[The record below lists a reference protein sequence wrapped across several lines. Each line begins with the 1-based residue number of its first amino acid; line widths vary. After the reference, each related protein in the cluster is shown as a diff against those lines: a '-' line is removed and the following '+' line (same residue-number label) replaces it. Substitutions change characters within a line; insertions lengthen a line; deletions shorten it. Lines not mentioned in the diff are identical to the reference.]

1 MSWTDEQLQA
11 INKRGA
17 NILVSAAAG
26 SGKTSVLVERIIT
39 KVIQDKVDVDKIL
52 VVTFTSAAA
61 SEMKQRLLTALYKKI
76 DENPDDAYL
85 QKQISLLNR
94 ANISTIHSFC
104 LNLIKNNFYLL
115 DMPANFRI
123 GDTAEIEILKQDVI
137 EEIFEKKYENNDQE
151 FLNLIRRY
159 TNYSDDQSLKDLII
173 KIYEYSRCTPNPK
186 KWIEKSVED
195 FNFEEKIK
203 NEDYSNKWSDIL
215 YEDLKEIIEDSI
227 EQLKKNK
234 IKLEGI
240 KSLEKVYNIYE
251 EDIQGLEKID
261 KSSWD
266 YMITG
271 IKNKSWTRYPGNI
284 KASEGEK
291 QIKTELGEI
300 RKNIKK
306 RITEIEYLSQKDAV
320 LELNAMYPT
329 LKYLSNIIEEFDE
342 SYTLSKL
349 EKNIIDY
356 SDLEH
361 LALKLLIN
369 ENDKKTE
376 IANKYQFN
384 EVLIDEYQDINEVQ
398 EKILTSVSNG
408 NNTFMVGDV
417 KQSIYRFRQSR
428 PNIFIDK
435 YTNYE
440 KVSKEDDKL
449 DKSTKILLY
458 KNFRSRGEVLDTTN
472 IVFQSIMS
480 KEFGEIE
487 YNQEEYLNQGKDF
500 EENKL
505 ENYKTELYIINK
517 HEEKKEQKNE
527 PEIVEETKDE
537 NEDEEKE
544 IVENSAYEARLISE
558 KIKEFHK
565 KGYKYSDMA
574 ILLRSVK
581 SSAPIYEK
589 ELSERGIP
597 VYSDAASEYIDSI
610 EINTI
615 LSFLKIIDNPLQDIP
630 LITVLRSPIIGLND
644 NELLE
649 IRLLDRE
656 RKFYQAIKLSKNTKS
671 LRFLEM
677 LERFKKYS
685 LNMPLDELIW
695 KIYMETGYFY
705 YVRLMPGGKARQAN
719 LKKLFETAKN
729 YEKISFKG
737 LFNFI
742 LFIEKI
748 AKTNNEF
755 ESAKVVGENDDV
767 IKIMSIHKSKGL
779 EFPIVFV
786 SGITK
791 KVNESDYRTKIAY
804 DQDLGFGIKYI
815 DEISE
820 YDTISKKAL
829 KIKSYKEMLAEEM
842 RILYVALTRAKE
854 KLILVGVERNAIQ
867 IKETLSNSLTQYQHY
882 NNKLNP
888 NLVYKYKRMY
898 DWIELSRIFN
908 PNIPLTEFIMPVENY
923 QNMKIE
929 EETFDLAKYIK
940 EQTPNEEKYNE
951 IDKMLKW
958 QYTHKSSVDEITKT
972 SVTELK
978 NNNDKKI
985 EIKKLITDNKTEE
998 LSPAQIGTLVHLAM
1012 QRLTDNNV
1020 EKMIANL
1027 KISET
1032 EKQELTKRKNIFEN
1046 YLKSDLFK
1054 KLQESKEIN
1063 REAPFFMYIDS
1074 ENKEDKILV
1083 QGVIDLYFIDKE
1095 NNINLV
1101 DYKTDYAKNEEEL
1114 IEKYKT
1120 QLNLYSKAI
1129 SKAMKKQVTN
1139 KYIYSTKFSKLIK
1152 ITEE

>member
-1 MSWTDEQLQA
+1 MGWTEEQLQA

-39 KVIQDKVDVDKIL
+39 KVIEDKVDVDKIL

-61 SEMKQRLLTALYKKI
+61 SEMKQRLLKALYKKI
-76 DENPDDAYL
+76 DEKPDDAYL
-85 QKQISLLNR
+85 QRQISLLNR

-104 LNLIKNNFYLL
+104 LNMIKNNFYLL
-115 DMPANFRI
+115 EMPANFRI
-123 GDTAEIEILKQDVI
+123 GDTAEIEILKQEVI
-137 EEIFEKKYENNDQE
+137 ESIFEEKYENNDKE
-151 FLNLIRRY
+151 FLDLIRKY
-159 TNYSDDQSLKDLII
+159 TTYSDDQNLKDLII

-186 KWIEKSVED
+186 KWIRESAED

-203 NEDYSNKWSDIL
+203 NEDYSNKWTDIL
-215 YEDLKEIIEDSI
+215 YQDLKETIIDSI

-234 IKLEGI
+234 LKVEGI
-240 KSLEKVYNIYE
+240 QALEKVYDIYE
-251 EDIQGLEKID
+251 EDIQSLEKID
-261 KSSWD
+261 TTTWD
-266 YMITG
+266 TMITG
-271 IKNKSWTRYPGNI
+271 IKNKTWTRYVGNI

-291 QIKTELGEI
+291 AIKSDLGEI
-300 RKNIKK
+300 RKNIKSK
-306 RITEIEYLSQKDAV
+306 LTNIEFLSQKDAV
-320 LELNAMYPT
+320 LELNQMYPT
-329 LKYLSNIIEEFDE
+329 LKYLANIIEEFD
-342 SYTLSKL
+342 SRYTEAKH

-361 LALKLLIN
+361 LSLKLLVD
-369 ENDKKTE
+369 ENNQKTE
-376 IANKYQFN
+376 IANKYQFD

-408 NNTFMVGDV
+408 KNTFMVGDV

-435 YTNYE
+435 YINYKKAQKNDE
-440 KVSKEDDKL
+440 KLEE
-449 DKSTKILLY
+449 STKILLY
-458 KNFRSRGEVLDTTN
+458 KNFRSRLEVLETTN
-472 IVFQSIMS
+472 IIFQSIMS

-487 YNQEEYLNQGKDF
+487 YNEEEYLNQGAEF
-500 EENKL
+500 EKNKL
-505 ENYKTELYIINK
+505 EDYSSELYIIDKN
-517 HEEKKEQKNE
+517 EEKIDG
-527 PEIVEETKDE
+527 EI
-537 NEDEEKE
+537 EEKAEKEEDGDEDKE
-544 IVENSAYEARLISE
+544 IIENSAYEARLIAE

-565 KGYKYSDMA
+565 QGYDYRDMA

-581 SSAPIYEK
+581 SSAPVYEK

-649 IRLLDRE
+649 IRLLDKE
-656 RKFYQAIKLSKNTKS
+656 RKFYKALELSKNEKAI
-671 LRFLEM
+671 RFIEM
-677 LERFKKYS
+677 LNKFKNDS
-685 LNMPLDELIW
+685 LSMPLDELIW

-705 YVRLMPGGKARQAN
+705 YVRLMPGGKTRQAN

-748 AKTNNEF
+748 TKTNNEF
-755 ESAKVVGENDDV
+755 ESAKVVGEKDDV
-767 IKIMSIHKSKGL
+767 VKIMSIHKSKGL

-820 YDTISKKAL
+820 YDTISKRAL
-829 KIKSYKEMLAEEM
+829 KIKSFKEMLAEEM

-854 KLILVGVERNAIQ
+854 KLVLVGVERNTQKTKDDLANA
-867 IKETLSNSLTQYQHY
+867 LSQYEHI
-882 NNKLNP
+882 NNKINP
-888 NLVYKYKRMY
+888 SLVEKYKRMY
-898 DWIELSRIFN
+898 EWIELSRIFN
-908 PNIPLTEFIMPVENY
+908 PTIPLKEYTVPAEKY
-923 QNMKIE
+923 KNMKIE
-929 EETFDLAKYIK
+929 EDEIFDLSEYVKT
-940 EQTPNEEKYNE
+940 QTPNEEAYKR
-951 IDKMLKW
+951 IDQMLNW
-958 QYTHKSSVDEITKT
+958 QYSHQASIDEITKT
-972 SVTELK
+972 SVTALK
-978 NNNDKKI
+978 NDNNKKL
-985 EIKKLITDNKTEE
+985 EIKKLITDDKTDK
-998 LSPAQIGTLVHLAM
+998 LTPAQIGTLVHLAM
-1012 QRLTDNNV
+1012 QQLKDSDIDQMLEN
-1020 EKMIANL
+1020 I
-1027 KISET
+1027 KISAI
-1032 EKQELTKRKNIFEN
+1032 EKQELIKRKQIFEN
-1046 YLKSDLFK
+1046 YIKSDLFK
-1054 KLQESKEIN
+1054 MLQEAKEVN
-1063 REAPFFMYIDS
+1063 RETPFFMYIDS

-1083 QGVIDLYFIDKE
+1083 QGVIDLYFIDS
-1095 NNINLV
+1095 NGNINLV
-1101 DYKTDYAKNEEEL
+1101 DYKTDYVEKEEEL
-1114 IEKYKT
+1114 VEKYKM
-1120 QLNLYSKAI
+1120 QLNLYSKAL
-1129 SKAMKKQVTN
+1129 SKSMKKEVTN
-1139 KYIYSTKFSKLIK
+1139 KFIYSTKFNKLIK

>member
-1 MSWTDEQLQA
+1 MSWTEEQLQA

-39 KVIQDKVDVDKIL
+39 KVIEDKVDVDKIL

-61 SEMKQRLLTALYKKI
+61 SEMKQRLLKALYKKI
-76 DENPDDAYL
+76 DEKPDDAYL
-85 QKQISLLNR
+85 QRQISLLNR

-104 LNLIKNNFYLL
+104 LNMIKNNFYLL
-115 DMPANFRI
+115 EMPANFRI
-123 GDTAEIEILKQDVI
+123 GDTAEIEILKQEVI
-137 EEIFEKKYENNDQE
+137 ESIFEEKYENNDKE
-151 FLNLIRRY
+151 FLDLIRKY
-159 TNYSDDQSLKDLII
+159 TTYSDDQNLKDLII

-186 KWIEKSVED
+186 KWIRESAED

-203 NEDYSNKWSDIL
+203 NEDYSNKWTDIL
-215 YEDLKEIIEDSI
+215 YQDLKETIIDSI

-234 IKLEGI
+234 LKVEGI
-240 KSLEKVYNIYE
+240 QALEKVYDIYE
-251 EDIQGLEKID
+251 EDIQSLEKID
-261 KSSWD
+261 TTTWD
-266 YMITG
+266 TMITG
-271 IKNKSWTRYPGNI
+271 IKNKTWTRYVGNI

-291 QIKTELGEI
+291 AIKSELGEI
-300 RKNIKK
+300 RKNIKSK
-306 RITEIEYLSQKDAV
+306 LTNIEFLSQKDAV
-320 LELNAMYPT
+320 LELNQMYPT
-329 LKYLSNIIEEFDE
+329 LKYLANIIEEFD
-342 SYTLSKL
+342 SRYTEAKH

-361 LALKLLIN
+361 LSLKLLVDENN
-369 ENDKKTE
+369 EKTE
-376 IANKYQFN
+376 IANKYQFD

-408 NNTFMVGDV
+408 KNTFMVGDV

-435 YTNYE
+435 YINY
-440 KVSKEDDKL
+440 KKAQKNDDKL
-449 DKSTKILLY
+449 EESTKILLY
-458 KNFRSRGEVLDTTN
+458 KNFRSRLEVLETTN
-472 IVFQSIMS
+472 IIFQSIMS

-487 YNQEEYLNQGKDF
+487 YNEEEYLNQGAEF
-500 EENKL
+500 EKNKL
-505 ENYKTELYIINK
+505 EDYSSELYIIDKN
-517 HEEKKEQKNE
+517 EEKIDG
-527 PEIVEETKDE
+527 EI
-537 NEDEEKE
+537 EEKTETEEDVNENKE
-544 IVENSAYEARLISE
+544 IIENSAYEARLIAE

-565 KGYKYSDMA
+565 QGFKYSDMS

-581 SSAPIYEK
+581 SSAPVYEK

-649 IRLLDRE
+649 IRLLDKE
-656 RKFYQAIKLSKNTKS
+656 RKFYKALELSKNEKAI
-671 LRFLEM
+671 RFIEM
-677 LERFKKYS
+677 LNKFKNDS
-685 LNMPLDELIW
+685 LSMPLDELIW

-705 YVRLMPGGKARQAN
+705 YVRLMPGGKTRQAN

-748 AKTNNEF
+748 TKTNNEF
-755 ESAKVVGENDDV
+755 ESAKVVGEKDDV
-767 IKIMSIHKSKGL
+767 VKIMSIHKSKGL

-820 YDTISKKAL
+820 YDTISKRAL
-829 KIKSYKEMLAEEM
+829 KIKSFKEMLAEEM

-854 KLILVGVERNAIQ
+854 KLVLVGVERNVQKTKDDLANA
-867 IKETLSNSLTQYQHY
+867 LSQYEHI
-882 NNKLNP
+882 NNKINP
-888 NLVYKYKRMY
+888 ILVAKYKRMY
-898 DWIELSRIFN
+898 EWIELSRIFN
-908 PNIPLTEFIMPVENY
+908 PTIPLKEYTVPAEKY
-923 QNMKIE
+923 KNMKIE
-929 EETFDLAKYIK
+929 DDETFDLSEYVKA
-940 EQTPNEEKYNE
+940 QTPNEEAYKR
-951 IDKMLKW
+951 IDQMLNW
-958 QYTHKSSVDEITKT
+958 QYSHQASIDEITKT
-972 SVTELK
+972 SVTALK
-978 NNNDKKI
+978 NNKNKKL
-985 EIKKLITDNKTEE
+985 EIKKLITDDKTDK
-998 LSPAQIGTLVHLAM
+998 LTPAQIGTLVHLAM
-1012 QRLTDNNV
+1012 QQLKDSDIDQMLEN
-1020 EKMIANL
+1020 I
-1027 KISET
+1027 KISAI
-1032 EKQELTKRKNIFEN
+1032 EKQELIKRKQIFEN
-1046 YLKSDLFK
+1046 YIKSDLFK
-1054 KLQESKEIN
+1054 MLQEAKEVN
-1063 REAPFFMYIDS
+1063 RETPFFMYIDS

-1083 QGVIDLYFIDKE
+1083 QGVIDLYFIDS
-1095 NNINLV
+1095 NGNINLV
-1101 DYKTDYAKNEEEL
+1101 DYKTDYAEKEEEL
-1114 IEKYKT
+1114 VEKYKM
-1120 QLNLYSKAI
+1120 QLNLYSKAL
-1129 SKAMKKQVTN
+1129 SKSMKKEVTN
-1139 KYIYSTKFSKLIK
+1139 KFIYSTKFNKLIK

>member
-1 MSWTDEQLQA
+1 MSWTEEQLQA

-26 SGKTSVLVERIIT
+26 SGKTSVLIERIIT
-39 KVIQDKVDVDKIL
+39 KVIEDRVDIDKIL

-76 DENPDDAYL
+76 DETPDDPYL

-104 LNLIKNNFYLL
+104 LNMIKNNFYLL

-137 EEIFEKKYENNDQE
+137 EEIFEEKYENNDKG
-151 FLNLIRRY
+151 FLDLIRKY

-173 KIYEYSRCTPNPK
+173 KIYEYSRCTPSPK
-186 KWIEKSVED
+186 KWIRESVED

-203 NEDYSNKWSDIL
+203 NEDYSNKWTDII
-215 YEDLKEIIEDSI
+215 YKDLKDTINDSI

-234 IKLEGI
+234 LKVEGIQALEKVYDIYEEDI
-240 KSLEKVYNIYE
+240 KSLEKI
-251 EDIQGLEKID
+251 DTTTWDTMLTGL
-261 KSSWD
+261 
-266 YMITG
+266 
-271 IKNKSWTRYPGNI
+271 KNKTWTRYVGNI

-291 QIKTELGEI
+291 AIKSELGEI
-300 RKNIKK
+300 RKNIKAK
-306 RITEIEYLSQKDAV
+306 LTGIEFLSQKDAV

-329 LKYLSNIIEEFDE
+329 LKYLADIIEEFDKKYIE
-342 SYTLSKL
+342 AKR

-361 LALKLLIN
+361 LSLQLLVD
-369 ENDKKTE
+369 ENNKKTE
-376 IANKYQFN
+376 IANKYQFD

-408 NNTFMVGDV
+408 KNTFMVGDV

-435 YTNYE
+435 YTNYQKAKKNNE
-440 KVSKEDDKL
+440 KLKE
-449 DKSTKILLY
+449 STKILLY
-458 KNFRSRGEVLDTTN
+458 KNFRSRGEVLETTN
-472 IVFQSIMS
+472 IIFQSIMS

-487 YNQEEYLNQGKDF
+487 YNQEEYLNQGKEF
-500 EENKL
+500 EKGRL
-505 ENYKTELYIINK
+505 EDYSSELYIIDKNTENVDSS
-517 HEEKKEQKNE
+517 EEKVE
-527 PEIVEETKDE
+527 VEEE
-537 NEDEEKE
+537 NNEDKE
-544 IVENSAYEARLISE
+544 IIENSAYEARLIAE

-565 KGYKYSDMA
+565 QGYDYRDMA

-581 SSAPIYEK
+581 SSAPVYEK

-649 IRLLDRE
+649 IRLLDKE
-656 RKFYQAIKLSKNTKS
+656 RKFYKALELSKNEKAI
-671 LRFLEM
+671 RFIEM
-677 LERFKKYS
+677 LNKFKKDS
-685 LNMPLDELIW
+685 LSMPLDELIW

-705 YVRLMPGGKARQAN
+705 YVRLMPGGKTRQAN

-748 AKTNNEF
+748 TKTNNEF
-755 ESAKVVGENDDV
+755 DSAKVVGENDDV
-767 IKIMSIHKSKGL
+767 VKIMSIHKSKGL
-779 EFPIVFV
+779 EFPIVFI

-791 KVNESDYRTKIAY
+791 KVNESDYRSKIVY
-804 DQDLGFGIKYI
+804 DQDLGFGIKYV
-815 DEISE
+815 DEILE

-829 KIKSYKEMLAEEM
+829 KLKSFKEMLAEEM

-854 KLILVGVERNAIQ
+854 KLVLVGVERNVQKTKESLADAI
-867 IKETLSNSLTQYQHY
+867 NQYEY
-882 NNKLNP
+882 SNNKLNP
-888 NLVYKYKRMY
+888 SLVSKYKRMY
-898 DWIELSRIFN
+898 EWIELARIYN
-908 PNIPLTEFIMPVENY
+908 NNIPLKEHIVPAEKY
-923 QNMKIE
+923 ENMKIE
-929 EETFDLAKYIK
+929 EDETFDLLEYVKN
-940 EQTPNEEKYNE
+940 QMPNEENYKE
-951 IDKMLKW
+951 IDKMLNW
-958 QYTHKSSVDEITKT
+958 QYPHKSSIDEITKT
-972 SVTELK
+972 SVTALK
-978 NNNDKKI
+978 NNNTKKI
-985 EIKKLITDNKTEE
+985 EIKKLITDDKTDK
-998 LSPAQIGTLVHLAM
+998 LTPAQIGTLVHLAM
-1012 QRLTDNNV
+1012 QQLKDDDID
-1020 EKMIANL
+1020 KMLENIKLN
-1027 KISET
+1027 KI
-1032 EKQELTKRKNIFEN
+1032 EKQELIKRKSIFEN
-1046 YLKSDLFK
+1046 YIKSDLFK
-1054 KLQESKEIN
+1054 MLQQAKEVN
-1063 REAPFFMYIDS
+1063 RETPFFMYIDS

-1083 QGVIDLYFIDKE
+1083 QGVIDLYFIDS
-1095 NNINLV
+1095 NGNVNLV
-1101 DYKTDYAKNEEEL
+1101 DYKTDYAEKEEEL
-1114 IEKYKT
+1114 VEKYKM
-1120 QLNLYSKAI
+1120 QLNLYSRAL
-1129 SKAMKKQVTN
+1129 SKAMKKEVAN
-1139 KYIYSTKFSKLIK
+1139 KFIYSTKFNKLIK
-1152 ITEE
+1152 ITEEQ

>member
-1 MSWTDEQLQA
+1 MGWTEEQLQA

-39 KVIQDKVDVDKIL
+39 KVIEDKVDVDKIL

-61 SEMKQRLLTALYKKI
+61 SEMKQRLLKALYKKI
-76 DENPDDAYL
+76 DEKPDDAYL
-85 QKQISLLNR
+85 QRQISLLNR

-104 LNLIKNNFYLL
+104 LNMIKNNFYLL
-115 DMPANFRI
+115 EMPANFRI
-123 GDTAEIEILKQDVI
+123 GDTAEIEILKQEVI
-137 EEIFEKKYENNDQE
+137 ESIFEEKYENNDKE
-151 FLNLIRRY
+151 FLDLIRKY
-159 TNYSDDQSLKDLII
+159 TTYSDDQNLKYLII

-186 KWIEKSVED
+186 KWIRESAED

-203 NEDYSNKWSDIL
+203 NEDYSNKWTDIL
-215 YEDLKEIIEDSI
+215 YQDLKESIIDSI

-234 IKLEGI
+234 LKVEGI
-240 KSLEKVYNIYE
+240 QALEKVYDIYE
-251 EDIQGLEKID
+251 EDIQSLEKID
-261 KSSWD
+261 TTTWD
-266 YMITG
+266 TMITG
-271 IKNKSWTRYPGNI
+271 IKNKTWTRYVGNI

-291 QIKTELGEI
+291 AIKSELGEI
-300 RKNIKK
+300 RKNIKSK
-306 RITEIEYLSQKDAV
+306 LTNIEFLSQKDAV
-320 LELNAMYPT
+320 LELNQMYPT
-329 LKYLSNIIEEFDE
+329 LKYLANIIEEFD
-342 SYTLSKL
+342 SRYTEAKH

-361 LALKLLIN
+361 LSLKLLID
-369 ENDKKTE
+369 ENNQKTE
-376 IANKYQFN
+376 IANKYQFD

-408 NNTFMVGDV
+408 KNTFMVGDV

-435 YTNYE
+435 YINYKKAQKNDE
-440 KVSKEDDKL
+440 KLEE
-449 DKSTKILLY
+449 STKILLY
-458 KNFRSRGEVLDTTN
+458 KNFRSRLEVLETTN
-472 IVFQSIMS
+472 IIFQSIMS

-487 YNQEEYLNQGKDF
+487 YNEEEYLNQGAEF
-500 EENKL
+500 EKNKL
-505 ENYKTELYIINK
+505 EDYSSELYIIDKN
-517 HEEKKEQKNE
+517 EEKIDG
-527 PEIVEETKDE
+527 EIEEKTETEEDV
-537 NEDEEKE
+537 NEDKE
-544 IVENSAYEARLISE
+544 IIENSAYEARLIAE

-565 KGYKYSDMA
+565 QGYDYRDMA

-581 SSAPIYEK
+581 SSAPVYEK

-649 IRLLDRE
+649 IRLLDKE
-656 RKFYQAIKLSKNTKS
+656 RKFYKALELSKNEKAI
-671 LRFLEM
+671 RFIEM
-677 LERFKKYS
+677 LNKFKNDS
-685 LNMPLDELIW
+685 LSMPLDELIW

-705 YVRLMPGGKARQAN
+705 YVRLMPGGKTRQAN

-748 AKTNNEF
+748 TKTNNEF
-755 ESAKVVGENDDV
+755 ESAKVVGEKDDV
-767 IKIMSIHKSKGL
+767 VKIMSIHKSKGL

-820 YDTISKKAL
+820 YDTISKRAL
-829 KIKSYKEMLAEEM
+829 KIKSFKEMLAEEM

-854 KLILVGVERNAIQ
+854 KLVLVGVERNTQKTKDDLANA
-867 IKETLSNSLTQYQHY
+867 LSQYEHI
-882 NNKLNP
+882 NNKINP
-888 NLVYKYKRMY
+888 SLVEKYKRMY
-898 DWIELSRIFN
+898 EWIELSRIFN
-908 PNIPLTEFIMPVENY
+908 PTIPLKEYTVPAEKY
-923 QNMKIE
+923 KNMKIE
-929 EETFDLAKYIK
+929 EDEIFDLSEYVKT
-940 EQTPNEEKYNE
+940 QTPNEEAYKR
-951 IDKMLKW
+951 IDQMLNW
-958 QYTHKSSVDEITKT
+958 QYSHQASIDEITKT
-972 SVTELK
+972 SVTALK
-978 NNNDKKI
+978 NDNNKKL
-985 EIKKLITDNKTEE
+985 EIKKLITDDKTDK
-998 LSPAQIGTLVHLAM
+998 LTPAQIGTLVHLAM
-1012 QRLTDNNV
+1012 QQLKDSDIDQMLEN
-1020 EKMIANL
+1020 I
-1027 KISET
+1027 KISAI
-1032 EKQELTKRKNIFEN
+1032 EKQELIKRKQIFEN
-1046 YLKSDLFK
+1046 YIKSDLFK
-1054 KLQESKEIN
+1054 MLQEAKEVN
-1063 REAPFFMYIDS
+1063 RETPFFMYIDS

-1083 QGVIDLYFIDKE
+1083 QGVIDLYFIDS
-1095 NNINLV
+1095 NGNINLV
-1101 DYKTDYAKNEEEL
+1101 DYKTDYVEKEEEL
-1114 IEKYKT
+1114 VEKYKM
-1120 QLNLYSKAI
+1120 QLNLYSKAL
-1129 SKAMKKQVTN
+1129 SKSMKKEVTN
-1139 KYIYSTKFSKLIK
+1139 KFIYSTKFNKLIK